1 MKITLVRV
9 DERLIHGQITMSWTR
24 TVSANLILCVNDE
37 VAKNNFQKNLMKMAA
52 PPGAKV
58 EIESIDSASEK
69 LNSQAWPNANI
80 LLLVRNPIDLLR
92 LIQKGLSVQKVN
104 VGGVRS
110 PEATIKLT
118 KEVSA
123 TPAEMDAWR
132 ELDRMGIRMEVQF
145 LPNQGSTLLND
156 VLKRHEHG

>member
-1 MKITLVRV
+1 MKIAMVRV

-37 VAKNNFQKNLMKMAA
+37 VANNAFQKNLMKMAA

-58 EIESIDSASEK
+58 EIESVDAAGEK
-69 LNSQAWPNANI
+69 LAAQGWPNASI

-92 LIQKGLSVQKVN
+92 LLRKGLSIERVN
-104 VGGVRS
+104 VGGVRT
-110 PEATIKLT
+110 PGATIKLT

-123 TPAEMDAWR
+123 TPEEMEAWK
-132 ELDRMGIRMEVQF
+132 EIDKLGIRIEVQF
-145 LPNQGSTLLND
+145 LPNQGNTVLND
-156 VLKRHEHG
+156 VLKKHG